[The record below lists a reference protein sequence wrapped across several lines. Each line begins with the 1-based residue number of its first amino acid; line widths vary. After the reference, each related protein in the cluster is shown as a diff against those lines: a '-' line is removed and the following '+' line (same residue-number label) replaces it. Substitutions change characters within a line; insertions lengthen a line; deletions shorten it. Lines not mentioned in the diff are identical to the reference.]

1 VVDLPNTGPQRRIA
15 VVDLLVAF
23 GKPWTYWLAPVVTLV
38 AILGVLSFFIRY
50 LVKVTAAR
58 YPKQ

>member
-1 VVDLPNTGPQRRIA
+1 
-15 VVDLLVAF
+15 VDLLLAF

-38 AILGVLSFFIRY
+38 AILAVLGVFIRY

>member
-1 VVDLPNTGPQRRIA
+1 MDLI
-15 VVDLLVAF
+15 LAF

-38 AILGVLSFFIRY
+38 AVLGVLGVFIRY

>member
-1 VVDLPNTGPQRRIA
+1 M
-15 VVDLLVAF
+15 DLLVAF

-38 AILGVLSFFIRY
+38 AILAVLSFFIRY

>member
-1 VVDLPNTGPQRRIA
+1 VDF
-15 VVDLLVAF
+15 LVAF

-50 LVKVTAAR
+50 LVKVTSAR

>member
-1 VVDLPNTGPQRRIA
+1 MEEVIF
-15 VVDLLVAF
+15 AF

-38 AILGVLSFFIRY
+38 SVLAVLGFFVRY

>member
-1 VVDLPNTGPQRRIA
+1 MH
-15 VVDLLVAF
+15 LLLAF
-23 GKPWTYWLAPVVTLV
+23 GKPWTYWLAPVVTLI
-38 AILGVLSFFIRY
+38 AILAVLSVFVRY

>member
-1 VVDLPNTGPQRRIA
+1 M
-15 VVDLLVAF
+15 DLLLAF

-38 AILGVLSFFIRY
+38 AVLGVLSFFVRY

>member
-1 VVDLPNTGPQRRIA
+1 MRFGPAGPRIA
-15 VVDLLVAF
+15 PVDIILAF
-23 GKPWTYWLAPVVTLV
+23 GKPWTYWLAPGVTLV
-38 AILGVLSFFIRY
+38 TILAILGFFVRY

>member
-1 VVDLPNTGPQRRIA
+1 M
-15 VVDLLVAF
+15 DLLVAF

-38 AILGVLSFFIRY
+38 TILGVLSFFIRY